1 MTNEEDLERMSGRS
15 ADRSS
20 TVDTGLTL
28 LGAAI
33 AAVLVLPIGWL
44 AIDAAGLGWT
54 AVELA
59 IESRTTAVL
68 VRSIALV
75 AVVTGASIVL
85 GVALALLTVQGDLPF
100 SRFWTILCALP
111 LAVPSYLG
119 AFAFVSAFGPNG
131 ALADLLAP
139 VGISSL
145 PSVYGFA
152 GAAFVLTLYTY
163 PYVFLTTR
171 ASLLSL
177 DGTLVEAGQTLNSG
191 RWEALKRVTIPQI
204 LPGIAAGSLLV
215 ALYTLADFGTPN
227 IMRVEVFTQ
236 FIYAQY
242 NAFARD
248 YAAVLSLQLLG
259 VTAVILAIESRI
271 GADESGAY
279 ESGGNRG
286 AVDLDLGAWQYP
298 ALLVPVAVFG
308 LAILVPIGIF
318 GMWLT
323 QGGPGYEAGQVA
335 FAWEYAWNSANLA
348 LLAAAASVVVA
359 LPIAMASA
367 RTDSRLAA
375 LADRASYVG
384 YATPGIVLAIALLSF
399 GLDLLPALA
408 DLTGVD
414 VVGLFYKTI
423 PMLVFA
429 YVVRFMPQA
438 IGSIRTSTLQ
448 VDRELVE
455 AAQTLGRSR
464 LSAFRSV
471 TLPLI
476 LPGVAAGAAL
486 VFLTTMKELPATL
499 MLRPLGFDTL
509 VTYIWT
515 VQEAGFYGQA
525 AVPALILV
533 VVSGLSMAVILS
545 QETGD
550 SS

>member
-1 MTNEEDLERMSGRS
+1 MTGPERVRDAVKRGTG
-15 ADRSS
+15 DRSHAIDVS
-20 TVDTGLTL
+20 VTL
-28 LGAAI
+28 LAAAI

-44 AIDAAGLGWT
+44 VVDALNLGSR
-54 AVELA
+54 AMELA
-59 IESRTTAVL
+59 TASSTVSVL
-68 VRSIALV
+68 IRSVALV
-75 AVVTGASIVL
+75 TVVTVASILL
-85 GVALALLTVQGDLPF
+85 GVALAVLTVQGDLPF
-100 SRFWTILCALP
+100 PRFWTVLCALP
-111 LAVPSYLG
+111 LAVPSYHG

-131 ALADLLAP
+131 ELAGLLAP
-139 VGISSL
+139 IGIDAV

-191 RWEALKRVTIPQI
+191 RWEAFKRITLPQI
-204 LPGIAAGSLLV
+204 LPGIAAGALLV
-215 ALYTLADFGTPN
+215 ALYTMADFGTPN

-248 YAAVLSLQLLG
+248 YAAVLSLQLLV
-259 VTAVILAIESRI
+259 VTAVSLAIESRI
-271 GADESGAY
+271 GVDESGAY
-279 ESGGNRG
+279 ESSGSRG
-286 AVDLDLGAWQYP
+286 ALGIDLGVWRYP
-298 ALLVPVAVFG
+298 ALIVPVVVG
-308 LAILVPIGIF
+308 VLSLVLPVAIF

-323 QGGPGYEAGQVA
+323 RGGPGYEAGRMA
-335 FAWEYAWNSANLA
+335 FSWSYGWNSANLA
-348 LLAAAASVVVA
+348 LLAAIASVLVA
-359 LPIAMASA
+359 LPIAINSA
-367 RTDSRLAA
+367 RSESRLAT
-375 LADRASYVG
+375 LADRAPYVG

-399 GLDLLPALA
+399 SLDVLPTVA

-414 VVGLFYKTI
+414 VVETFYKTV

-448 VDRELVE
+448 VDQHLVE

-464 LSAFRSV
+464 LNTFRTV

-509 VTYIWT
+509 VTYIWR
-515 VQEAGFYGQA
+515 VKEAGLYGQA
-525 AVPALILV
+525 AVPALVLV
-533 VVSGLSMAVILS
+533 VISGLSMAVILA

-550 SS
+550 

>member
-1 MTNEEDLERMSGRS
+1 MNGPERVRNAAKRGTG
-15 ADRSS
+15 DRSHAIDVS
-20 TVDTGLTL
+20 LTL
-28 LGAAI
+28 LAAAI

-44 AIDAAGLGWT
+44 VVDALNLGT
-54 AVELA
+54 RAAELA
-59 IESRTTAVL
+59 TASSTVSVL
-68 VRSIALV
+68 IRSVALV
-75 AVVTGASIVL
+75 TVVTVASILL
-85 GVALALLTVQGDLPF
+85 GVALAVLTVQGDLPY
-100 SRFWTILCALP
+100 SRFWTVLCALP

-131 ALADLLAP
+131 ELADLLAP
-139 VGISSL
+139 IGIDAV

-191 RWEALKRVTIPQI
+191 RWEAFRRITLPQI
-204 LPGIAAGSLLV
+204 LPGIAAGALLV
-215 ALYTLADFGTPN
+215 ALYTMADFGTPN

-248 YAAVLSLQLLG
+248 YAAVLSLQLLA
-259 VTAVILAIESRI
+259 VTAVVLAIESRI
-271 GADESGAY
+271 GVDESGAY
-279 ESGGNRG
+279 ESSGSRG
-286 AVDLDLGAWQYP
+286 ALDVDLGVWRYP
-298 ALLVPVAVFG
+298 ALLVPV
-308 LAILVPIGIF
+308 LVGVLSIALPVAIF
-318 GMWLT
+318 GMWLL
-323 QGGPGYEAGQVA
+323 QGGPGYEAGRMA
-335 FAWEYAWNSANLA
+335 FSWSYGWNSANLA
-348 LLAAAASVVVA
+348 LLAAAVSVLVA
-359 LPIAMASA
+359 LPIAINSA
-367 RTDSRLAA
+367 RSESRLAT
-375 LADRASYVG
+375 LADRAPYVG

-399 GLDLLPALA
+399 SLDVLPTVA

-414 VVGLFYKTI
+414 VVETFYKTV

-448 VDRELVE
+448 VDQHLIE

-464 LSAFRSV
+464 LNTFRTV

-509 VTYIWT
+509 VTYIWR
-515 VQEAGFYGQA
+515 VKEAGLYGQA
-525 AVPALILV
+525 AVPALVLV
-533 VVSGLSMAVILS
+533 AISGLSMAVILA

-550 SS
+550 